1 LIPLAYPVPIGY
13 CMRIQLFVVPALP
26 LLIFGSEQTS
36 PGVRGMNRG
45 QCRTVEE
52 QREPDV
58 CRRRE

>member
-1 LIPLAYPVPIGY
+1 
-13 CMRIQLFVVPALP
+13 MRIQLFVALAWP
-26 LLIFGSEQTS
+26 LLIFGSEQPS

-58 CRRRE
+58 RRRRE

>member
-1 LIPLAYPVPIGY
+1 
-13 CMRIQLFVVPALP
+13 MRIQLFVVLAWP

-36 PGVRGMNRG
+36 PGVRGMSRG

-58 CRRRE
+58 RRRRE